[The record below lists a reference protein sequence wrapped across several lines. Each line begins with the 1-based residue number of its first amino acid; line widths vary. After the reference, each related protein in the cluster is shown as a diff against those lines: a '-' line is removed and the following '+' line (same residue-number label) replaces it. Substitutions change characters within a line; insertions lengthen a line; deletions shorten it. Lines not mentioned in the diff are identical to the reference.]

1 MPDQTF
7 SDDDLVY
14 VDPETR
20 AVIGCVE
27 WDANGQP
34 KSLQYKSALGKE
46 PWRTHYPWGT
56 HRSMKSAFRIG
67 GKRMEEES
75 ALSFDEALPKLM
87 KDAL

>member
-1 MPDQTF
+1 MSDPQFT
-7 SDDDLVY
+7 DDDLVY

-20 AVIGCVE
+20 TVIGCVE

-34 KSLQYKSALGKE
+34 KSLPYKSALGKE

-56 HRSMKSAFRIG
+56 YRSMKNAFRID

-75 ALSFDEALPKLM
+75 ELAFDEAIPKLM
-87 KDAL
+87 QDAL